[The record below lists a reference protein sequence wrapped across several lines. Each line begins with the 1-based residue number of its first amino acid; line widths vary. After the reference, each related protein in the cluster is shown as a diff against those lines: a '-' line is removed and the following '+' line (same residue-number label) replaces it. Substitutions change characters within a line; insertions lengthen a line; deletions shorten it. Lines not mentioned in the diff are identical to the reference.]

1 MKDKVLQT
9 IRDNSMFDIGDKV
22 IVAVSG
28 GADSMSLLNI
38 LYEVKN
44 QLKITIAVAHINHCL
59 RGKDSDEDEAFVEDF
74 CIKNN
79 IEVYIKKVDIN
90 KVAEELGI
98 STESAGREARYTF
111 FNFIKDKINAQKIA
125 LAHNANDQAETLLMH
140 IMRGSGMEGLTGIKP
155 VRDNLY
161 VRPLI
166 NIKREEIEQ
175 YCTTNRIKYRTD
187 KTNFENIYARNKVRL
202 ELVPYIKK
210 NFNNDIV
217 STLSRLADTIRKD
230 NEYLDSLAEKK
241 YKSYC
246 ENDKG
251 KVIIYKRIFLE
262 EEAILT
268 RIIRR
273 AILEVKGDLN
283 NLEKVHIYD
292 IIDIQKNNTGKK
304 VSLPGNLQ
312 AYNNYGDIIIYGNN
326 KNEICKNI
334 YEGSYILQNDNNNID
349 SLGIKIQ
356 LRNIKRKEITEFKTN
371 GLMKYFDAD
380 KIRDIVILRF
390 RREGDRFTPIG
401 MTGSKKLKDLFIDL
415 KIPKEERDKIPLICF
430 GNEISWVVGYQIS
443 NKFKV
448 SDETKNILEISV
460 KEENS

>member
-9 IRDNSMFDIGDKV
+9 IRDNSMFSIGDKV

-38 LYEVKN
+38 LYEVKD

-74 CIKNN
+74 CIKND

-90 KVAEELGI
+90 KLAEELGI
-98 STESAGREARYTF
+98 SSESAGREARYTF
-111 FNFIKDKINAQKIA
+111 FNFIKEKINAQKIA

-155 VRDNLY
+155 VRDNIY

-175 YCTTNRIKYRTD
+175 YCALNEIKYRTD

-202 ELVPYIKK
+202 ELVPYIKT

-241 YKSYC
+241 YKNYC
-246 ENDKG
+246 ENDRG

-273 AILEVKGDLN
+273 AILGVKGDLN

-292 IIDIQKNNTGKK
+292 IINIQKNNTGKK

-312 AYNNYGDIIIYGNN
+312 AYNNYGDIIIYDNN
-326 KNEICKNI
+326 KNKICKDI
-334 YEGSYILQNDNNNID
+334 YKSSYILKNDNNNID
-349 SLGIKIQ
+349 SLGLKIQ
-356 LRNIKRKEITEFKTN
+356 LRNIKRNEITDFKTN
-371 GLMKYFDAD
+371 GLTKYFDAD
-380 KIRDIVILRF
+380 KIKDIIILRF

-415 KIPKEERDKIPLICF
+415 KVPKEERDKIPLICF
-430 GNEISWVVGYQIS
+430 ENEIAWVVGYQIS

-448 SDETKNILEISV
+448 NNETKNILEISI
-460 KEENS
+460 EEGNS